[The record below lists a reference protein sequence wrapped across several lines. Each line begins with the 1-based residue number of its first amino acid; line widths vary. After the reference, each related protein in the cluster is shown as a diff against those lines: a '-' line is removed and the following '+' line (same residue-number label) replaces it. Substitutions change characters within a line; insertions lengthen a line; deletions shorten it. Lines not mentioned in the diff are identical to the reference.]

1 MIHRVMLSTFGFL
14 ALVTCK
20 NQAVSQNSNPSE
32 KTEVATKPPVSTP
45 KSTPVKSTNTSE
57 PEMSTGTPPDKAA
70 IKQAEAESNQQAS
83 QTGMVYLKE
92 GEKKFLKEYEM
103 NITFK
108 KMAED
113 SRCPEGVNCIWAGVA
128 TAEIEVMGLATRPN
142 ILKISTMQDG
152 NRGYAKSQD
161 FNGYQ
166 ISLEQ
171 VTPNTTSDR
180 GFKALQGTYKI
191 GIKIKKQ
198 EPGKTSPNNTTTK

>member
-1 MIHRVMLSTFGFL
+1 MITKQLFIAIGFL
-14 ALVTCK
+14 AFTACQKPKVVETQK
-20 NQAVSQNSNPSE
+20 IPTTAE
-32 KTEVATKPPVSTP
+32 KTETISTTTMPKTP
-45 KSTPVKSTNTSE
+45 KSGE
-57 PEMSTGTPPDKAA
+57 PEMSVGLPPD
-70 IKQAEAESNQQAS
+70 QEAQETAKKEQQNTSN
-83 QTGMVYLKE
+83 VIYFKE
-92 GEKKFLKEYEM
+92 GENKFLKEYEM

>member
-1 MIHRVMLSTFGFL
+1 
-14 ALVTCK
+14 
-20 NQAVSQNSNPSE
+20 
-32 KTEVATKPPVSTP
+32 
-45 KSTPVKSTNTSE
+45 
-57 PEMSTGTPPDKAA
+57 
-70 IKQAEAESNQQAS
+70 
-83 QTGMVYLKE
+83 
-92 GEKKFLKEYEM
+92 
-103 NITFK
+103 
-108 KMAED
+108 
-113 SRCPEGVNCIWAGVA
+113 
-128 TAEIEVMGLATRPN
+128 
-142 ILKISTMQDG
+142 MQDG